1 MTADTLNANKP
12 YFDRVSAIPKYALTM
27 GIGTILDAK
36 HCVLLATGKSKAR
49 AVAQAVEGPVSAV
62 CPASALQL
70 HSKVTMILDR
80 AAASELKLVDYYH
93 HVHPAGA
100 HNEFE

>member
-1 MTADTLNANKP
+1 
-12 YFDRVSAIPKYALTM
+12 M